1 MIGKFIF
8 GVKTTKIHMPAGA
21 VPQRYPWKRMLCF
34 SIRWKKRRKRA
45 TGLVKDVNRNSVS
58 QNRRSRKCAASSYCS
73 KVNVKSGKMQD
84 YLQMAGALKD
94 SLAKAEGF
102 IRSER
107 FSSLAAEGKI
117 LSLSVW
123 ESEECV
129 SKWRNLAA
137 HRLAQSCGRR
147 NAFADYK
154 ITVAAPVRTYTMTDR
169 AEAPA
174 DSNAYWEV

>member
-1 MIGKFIF
+1 M
-8 GVKTTKIHMPAGA
+8 
-21 VPQRYPWKRMLCF
+21 R
-34 SIRWKKRRKRA
+34 
-45 TGLVKDVNRNSVS
+45 SVIVLFE
-58 QNRRSRKCAASSYCS
+58 
-73 KVNVKSGKMQD
+73 VNVKSGKMQD

-102 IRSER
+102 IRAER

-154 ITVAAPVRTYTMTDR
+154 ITVAAPVRT
-169 AEAPA
+169 
-174 DSNAYWEV
+174 